1 MRTFWERTILPKVP
15 HLFDTFTS
23 LSSSLIPSSPSLR
36 PSFAAVLFLD
46 SFCPSFSFLRICC
59 ATRFVSPLSFA
70 RCSSSSVELSMLL
83 CGGFWHLQRDI
94 TVPVSR
100 STIRYRSPA
109 GAQLWSFFLLPS
121 PATVYEVSLSLCNCC
136 FWRFFFSFSKKKSL
150 VRRAVSSGFPIS
162 GSRIWSFLQC
172 IISVSILCNVV
183 LRFLLLSSPA
193 FFFRSLVFWRYC
205 CRAVF
210 LILTL
215 YWCLSGGLECTPP
228 FLVAAVLTVFISEDR
243 I

>member
-1 MRTFWERTILPKVP
+1 
-15 HLFDTFTS
+15 
-23 LSSSLIPSSPSLR
+23 
-36 PSFAAVLFLD
+36 
-46 SFCPSFSFLRICC
+46 
-59 ATRFVSPLSFA
+59 
-70 RCSSSSVELSMLL
+70 MLL
-83 CGGFWHLQRDI
+83 CAGFWHLQRDI

-121 PATVYEVSLSLCNCC
+121 HATVYEVSLSVCNCC
-136 FWRFFFSFSKKKSL
+136 VWRFFPVFQKKNL
-150 VRRAVSSGFPIS
+150 LCGELCLPGFPIS

-172 IISVSILCNVV
+172 RSSVMSCLGFFC
-183 LRFLLLSSPA
+183 FLGPP
-193 FFFRSLVFWRYC
+193 FFRSLVFWRYC

-215 YWCLSGGLECTPP
+215 YWCWSGGLECTPP
-228 FLVAAVLTVFISEDR
+228 FLVAAVLPVFSSEDR